1 MYICEINNK
10 TMKRNLE
17 SLVNMPRLKNGQKVN
32 VRLPEDKQF
41 LAQVV
46 GLGSSGILPFYIVE
60 CLDGQFPNETYEYK
74 FMSIP
79 VSEIFLID

>member
-1 MYICEINNK
+1 MLKNMQRTLE
-10 TMKRNLE
+10 NLV
-17 SLVNMPRLKNGQKVN
+17 SMPQLKNGQKVN

-46 GLGSSGILPFYIVE
+46 GLGSSDILPFYIVE

-74 FMSIP
+74 FMSVP
-79 VSEIFLID
+79 VSEIFFN

>member
-1 MYICEINNK
+1 MQR
-10 TMKRNLE
+10 TLDD
-17 SLVNMPRLKNGQKVN
+17 LVSMPQLKSGQKVN
-32 VRLPEDKQF
+32 VRLPEDKYF
-41 LAQVV
+41 EAQVV
-46 GLGSSGILPFYIVE
+46 GLGSSGILPYYIVE

>member
-1 MYICEINNK
+1 MLK
-10 TMKRNLE
+10 TMQRTLE
-17 SLVNMPRLKNGQKVN
+17 DLVSIPQLKNGQKVN

-60 CLDGQFPNETYEYK
+60 CLDEQFPNETYEYK
-74 FMSIP
+74 FMSVP

>member
-1 MYICEINNK
+1 MLK
-10 TMKRNLE
+10 TMQRTLENLV
-17 SLVNMPRLKNGQKVN
+17 SMPQLKSGQKVN

-46 GLGSSGILPFYIVE
+46 GLGSNGILPFYIVE

-74 FMSIP
+74 FMSVP

>member
-1 MYICEINNK
+1 MQR
-10 TMKRNLE
+10 TLE
-17 SLVNMPRLKNGQKVN
+17 DLVSMPQLKNGQKVN
-32 VRLPEDKQF
+32 VRLPEDKHF
-41 LAQVV
+41 LAKVV
-46 GLGSSGILPFYIVE
+46 GLGSKGILPFYIVE